1 MIKTF
6 IEFVNEQEEL
16 ESFYDDIET
25 NKKRLKLMPKFK
37 SDVKKIKDRSTFS
50 MGEPKKKFKPKTNIL
65 RKPKKDK
72 GIF

>member
-37 SDVKKIKDRSTFS
+37 CDAENIKDMNTFS
-50 MGEPKKKFKPKTNIL
+50 MGEPKKKFKPKANIL
-65 RKPKKDK
+65 RKPPKDK